1 MTATTDTK
9 KVVELLAAEPM
20 PEEQSQFQLV
30 ARRFMRHK
38 LAVFSLFMIV
48 GIFLVA
54 IFVEQI
60 TPIGA
65 SDIEVDNPFASPFTT
80 SEATGLKHWLGT
92 DQLGRDYFARI
103 LYAARVSLTVAVTCT
118 LSSALIGI
126 VFGAVAGYYGGVIDA
141 LLSRFLEFLLTI
153 PQLPLLLIVS
163 SILLQ
168 TPDILPIPQVVIRF
182 MGSIMLIPDNQALQA
197 VVIIVVLVAFGWLG
211 VAQLMRGMVLSL
223 REQQFVE
230 ASRAMGA
237 NDIYIIF
244 RHMVPNS
251 MAPIIVSASL
261 ALGGFIILEAALS
274 FLGFGI
280 QDPTPTW
287 GNMLYAAQ
295 SYMFEHPWL
304 PIIPGLPIFICSLAF
319 NFVGD
324 GLRDAL
330 DPRLKL

>member
-1 MTATTDTK
+1 MTTTADT
-9 KVVELLAAEPM
+9 KVVELLGAEPM
-20 PEEQSQFQLV
+20 PEEQSQLQIV
-30 ARRFMRHK
+30 TRRFLRHK
-38 LAVFSLFMIV
+38 LAVFSLVLIV
-48 GIFLVA
+48 AIFLVA
-54 IFVEQI
+54 IFARQL
-60 TPIGA
+60 TPILPD
-65 SDIEVDNPFASPFTT
+65 DIEVSNPYAQPF
-80 SEATGLKHWLGT
+80 SVSAVTGLRHWLGT
-92 DQLGRDYFARI
+92 DQLGRDYFTRI
-103 LYAARVSLTVAVTCT
+103 LYAARVSLTVSVTCT
-118 LSSALIGI
+118 LASSLIGI
-126 VFGAVAGYYGGVIDA
+126 VVGAVAGYYGGVVDA
-141 LLSRFLEFLLTI
+141 FLSRLLEFLLTI
-153 PQLPLLLIVS
+153 PTLPLLLVIS

-168 TPDILPIPQVVIRF
+168 SPDILPIPQIVVRF
-182 MGSIMLIPDNQALQA
+182 MASIMLIPDNQAFQA
-197 VVIIVVLVAFGWLG
+197 IVIIVVLVAFGWLA

-237 NDIYIIF
+237 NDVYIIF

-251 MAPIIVSASL
+251 MAPVIVSASL
-261 ALGGFIILEAALS
+261 ALGGFIVLEAALS

-287 GNMLYAAQ
+287 GNMLYTAQ

-304 PIIPGLPIFICSLAF
+304 PLIPGTPIFICSLAF

>member
-1 MTATTDTK
+1 MTATANT
-9 KVVELLAAEPM
+9 KVVEILGAEPM
-20 PEEQSQFQLV
+20 PEEQSQLQIV
-30 ARRFMRHK
+30 TRRFSRHR
-38 LAVFSLFMIV
+38 LAVFSLAMIV

-54 IFVEQI
+54 IFVRQL
-60 TPIGA
+60 TPILP
-65 SDIEVDNPFASPFTT
+65 SDIEVNNPYAAPF
-80 SEATGLKHWLGT
+80 SVSAATGLKHWLGT
-92 DQLGRDYFARI
+92 DQLGRDYLTRI

-118 LSSALIGI
+118 LASSIIGI
-126 VFGAVAGYYGGVIDA
+126 VVGAVAGYYGGAIDA

-163 SILLQ
+163 AILLQ
-168 TPDILPIPQVVIRF
+168 SPDILPIPQVVIKF
-182 MGSIMLIPDNQALQA
+182 MGSIMLIPDSQAFQA
-197 VVIIVVLVAFGWLG
+197 VVIISVLVAFGWLT

-237 NDIYIIF
+237 NDAYIIF

-304 PIIPGLPIFICSLAF
+304 PLIPGTPIFICSLAF